1 MSLCILPFRGIL
13 ECQRQGNEDAA
24 RIPIFSVGLIGDT
37 IMKMNIR
44 TRITIIVGGGLFALI
59 MINVIGVLRM
69 MEVNHRLHDM
79 TDVNSVKQRYAINF
93 RGSVHDRSIRVRDYV
108 LQTDPADRPATLA
121 EIRELE
127 AFYADSELLLGQM
140 LAGEVETTQDER
152 RMIADIESSKAFLT
166 PHINEIISLVD
177 SGQLAQAYHI
187 LMDTARPEFQ
197 RWLDRINI
205 YIDYQEANN
214 QAITDY
220 LLKISNE
227 FQTIMTIITIFSGLL
242 GVLAFVWVIQSV
254 RPLGTVS
261 KALDEIAAGEGDL
274 RVKLEVTTHDE
285 IGMVAQNF
293 NVFISS
299 LHKIIST
306 VKGSVVS
313 LSVTSRGLT
322 SSMNAAQEALDKING
337 DIMRVQDQMN
347 TQSTAVS
354 DVSSTI
360 QDIGSKVSDLNQ
372 IIEVQTSSVNESVSS
387 VEQMLDNIQS
397 VTDALGRSTAQFENL
412 SRVSEIGFQKISE
425 VQSKVMDI
433 SNKSRSMSEANAVID
448 NIAAQ
453 TNLLAMNAAIEAAHA
468 GTAGKGFAVVAGE
481 IRKLAESSSA
491 QSKSISSA
499 LKELVASI
507 SGVVETSQTLSQAF
521 EDVRKAIAFLA
532 EELKIVQDVM
542 EQQSE
547 GNRRVH
553 SSFATIHRLNDQ
565 VRSSAAQMAS
575 GSQSILAKTAD
586 LVEITEEI
594 NTSMS
599 SMTSS
604 AEAIADAV
612 GNVVSLS
619 QTTEKGVQTVKSQ
632 VGRFVL

>member
-1 MSLCILPFRGIL
+1 
-13 ECQRQGNEDAA
+13 
-24 RIPIFSVGLIGDT
+24 
-37 IMKMNIR
+37 MKMSIK
-44 TRITIIVGGGLFALI
+44 TRLTVIVGGGVLALI
-59 MINVIGVLRM
+59 MINVIGVARM
-69 MEVNHRLHDM
+69 MEVNHKLTDM
-79 TDVNSVKQRYAINF
+79 TNVNSVKQRYAINF

-108 LQTDPADRPATLA
+108 LLNDDGQRASTLS
-121 EIRELE
+121 EINELE
-127 AFYADSELLLGQM
+127 AFYLESERLLNQM
-140 LAGEVETTQDER
+140 MAGEVETTQDER

-177 SGQLAQAYHI
+177 RGRRDQAYRI

-197 RWLDRINI
+197 RWLDRINV
-205 YIDYQEANN
+205 YIDYQEDNN
-214 QAITDY
+214 QAITSY
-220 LLKISNE
+220 LLQLSNE
-227 FQTIMTIITIFSGLL
+227 FQSIMTIITVLSGLL
-242 GVLAFVWVIQSV
+242 GVLALIWVIRSV
-254 RPLGTVS
+254 RPLGTVA
-261 KALDEIAAGEGDL
+261 KALDEIAAGEGDW
-274 RVKLEVTTHDE
+274 RVKLEVTTQDE
-285 IGMVAQNF
+285 IGKVAENF

-322 SSMNAAQEALDKING
+322 SSMNAAQGALDKING
-337 DIMRVQDQMN
+337 DIMRVQDQMS

-354 DVSSTI
+354 DVSGTI
-360 QDIGSKVSDLNQ
+360 QDIGNKVSDLNQ
-372 IIEVQTSSVNESVSS
+372 IIEVQTSSINESVSS
-387 VEQMLDNIQS
+387 VEQMLDDIQS

-542 EQQSE
+542 DHQSE
-547 GNRRVH
+547 GNRQVH
-553 SSFATIHRLNDQ
+553 SSFATIHRLNEQ
-565 VRSSAAQMAS
+565 VRASAAQMAT

-586 LVEITEEI
+586 LVNITEQI
-594 NTSMS
+594 NTSMF

-619 QTTEKGVQTVKSQ
+619 QTTEQGVQTVKSQ

>member
-1 MSLCILPFRGIL
+1 
-13 ECQRQGNEDAA
+13 
-24 RIPIFSVGLIGDT
+24 
-37 IMKMNIR
+37 MKMSIK
-44 TRITIIVGGGLFALI
+44 TRLTVIVGGGVLALI
-59 MINVIGVLRM
+59 MINVIGVMRM
-69 MEVNHRLHDM
+69 MEVNHKLKDM
-79 TDVNSVKQRYAINF
+79 TNVNSVKQRYAINF

-108 LQTDPADRPATLA
+108 LLNDDGQRASTLA
-121 EIRELE
+121 EINELE
-127 AFYADSELLLGQM
+127 AFYLESERLLNQM
-140 LAGEVETTQDER
+140 MAGEVETTQDER

-177 SGQLAQAYHI
+177 SGRRDQAYRI

-197 RWLDRINI
+197 RWLDRINV
-205 YIDYQEANN
+205 YIDYQEDNN
-214 QAITDY
+214 QAITSY
-220 LLKISNE
+220 LLQLSNE
-227 FQTIMTIITIFSGLL
+227 FQSIMTIITVLSGLL
-242 GVLAFVWVIQSV
+242 GVLALIWVIRSV
-254 RPLGTVS
+254 RPLGTVA

-274 RVKLEVTTHDE
+274 RVKLEVTTQDE
-285 IGMVAQNF
+285 IGKVAENF

-322 SSMNAAQEALDKING
+322 SSMNAAQGALDKING
-337 DIMRVQDQMN
+337 DIMRVQNQMS

-360 QDIGSKVSDLNQ
+360 QDIGNKVSDLNQ
-372 IIEVQTSSVNESVSS
+372 IIEVQTSSINESVSS
-387 VEQMLDNIQS
+387 VEQMLDDIQS

-542 EQQSE
+542 DHQSE
-547 GNRRVH
+547 GNRQVH
-553 SSFATIHRLNDQ
+553 SSFATIHRLNEQ
-565 VRSSAAQMAS
+565 VRVSAAQMAT

-586 LVEITEEI
+586 LVNITEQI
-594 NTSMS
+594 NTSMF

-619 QTTEKGVQTVKSQ
+619 QTTEQGVQTVKSQ

>member
-1 MSLCILPFRGIL
+1 MVLLLCILLFRSIL
-13 ECQRQGNEDAA
+13 KELNKELD
-24 RIPIFSVGLIGDT
+24 IGVAT
-37 IMKMNIR
+37 MKMSIK
-44 TRITIIVGGGLFALI
+44 TRLTVIVGGGVLALI
-59 MINVIGVLRM
+59 MINVIGVMRM
-69 MEVNHRLHDM
+69 MEVNHKLKDM
-79 TDVNSVKQRYAINF
+79 TNVNSVKQRYAINF

-108 LQTDPADRPATLA
+108 LLNDDGQRASTLA
-121 EIRELE
+121 EINELE
-127 AFYADSELLLGQM
+127 AFYLESERLLNQM
-140 LAGEVETTQDER
+140 MAGEVETTQDER

-177 SGQLAQAYHI
+177 SGRRDQAYRI

-197 RWLDRINI
+197 RWLDRINV
-205 YIDYQEANN
+205 YIDYQEDNN
-214 QAITDY
+214 QAITSY
-220 LLKISNE
+220 LLQLSNE
-227 FQTIMTIITIFSGLL
+227 FQSIMTIITVLSGLL
-242 GVLAFVWVIQSV
+242 GVLALIWVIRSV
-254 RPLGTVS
+254 RPLGTVA

-274 RVKLEVTTHDE
+274 RVKLEVTTQDE
-285 IGMVAQNF
+285 IGKVAENF

-322 SSMNAAQEALDKING
+322 SSMNAAQGALDKING
-337 DIMRVQDQMN
+337 DIMRVQNQMS

-360 QDIGSKVSDLNQ
+360 QDIGNKVSDLNQ
-372 IIEVQTSSVNESVSS
+372 IIEVQTSSINESVSS
-387 VEQMLDNIQS
+387 VEQMLDDIQS

-542 EQQSE
+542 DHQSE
-547 GNRRVH
+547 GNRQVH
-553 SSFATIHRLNDQ
+553 SSFATIHRLNEQ
-565 VRSSAAQMAS
+565 VRVSAAQMAT

-586 LVEITEEI
+586 LVNITEQI
-594 NTSMS
+594 NTSMF

-619 QTTEKGVQTVKSQ
+619 QTTEQGVQTVKSQ

>member
-1 MSLCILPFRGIL
+1 
-13 ECQRQGNEDAA
+13 
-24 RIPIFSVGLIGDT
+24 
-37 IMKMNIR
+37 MKMNIR
-44 TRITIIVGGGLFALI
+44 TRIIIIVGGGLFALI

-69 MEVNHRLHDM
+69 MEVNHLLHDM

-108 LQTDPADRPATLA
+108 LQTNPADRPATLA

-166 PHINEIISLVD
+166 PHIDEIISLVD

-197 RWLDRINI
+197 RWLDRINV
-205 YIDYQEANN
+205 YIDYQ
-214 QAITDY
+214 
-220 LLKISNE
+220 KSSN
-227 FQTIMTIITIFSGLL
+227 FQLIMTLITIISGVL
-242 GVLAFVWVIQSV
+242 GVLAFIWIIRSI

-274 RVKLEVTTHDE
+274 RVKLDVPTKDE

-360 QDIGSKVSDLNQ
+360 QDIGSKVADLNN
-372 IIEVQTSSVNESVSS
+372 IIEVQANSVNESVSS
-387 VEQMLDNIQS
+387 VEEMLSNIQA
-397 VTDALGRSTAQFENL
+397 VTDALGRSSSQFENL
-412 SRVSEIGFQKISE
+412 SKVAEVGFQKISE

-433 SNKSRSMSEANAVID
+433 SGKSRSMSEANAVID

-481 IRKLAESSSA
+481 IRKLAVSSST
-491 QSKSISSA
+491 QSKSISLA
-499 LKELVASI
+499 LKELVTSI
-507 SGVVETSQTLSQAF
+507 SDVVETSQTLSQAF
-521 EDVRKAIAFLA
+521 EEVRKAISVLA
-532 EELKIVQDVM
+532 DELRIVQTVM

-553 SSFATIHRLNDQ
+553 SSFSIIHRLNDQ

-599 SMTSS
+599 SMAAN
-604 AEAIADAV
+604 AESIADAV

-619 QTTEKGVQTVKSQ
+619 KTTDQGVQTVKNQ
-632 VGRFVL
+632 IGRFVL

>member
-1 MSLCILPFRGIL
+1 
-13 ECQRQGNEDAA
+13 
-24 RIPIFSVGLIGDT
+24 
-37 IMKMNIR
+37 MKMSIK
-44 TRITIIVGGGLFALI
+44 TRITVIVGGGLLALI
-59 MINVIGVLRM
+59 MINIIGVIRM
-69 MEVNHRLHDM
+69 MEVNHKLTEM

-108 LQTDPADRPATLA
+108 LLNDDGQRASTLS
-121 EIRELE
+121 EINELE
-127 AFYADSELLLGQM
+127 AFYLESERLLNQMMEEDTETSADEQRM
-140 LAGEVETTQDER
+140 LA
-152 RMIADIESSKAFLT
+152 DINQSKVFLT
-166 PHINEIISLVD
+166 PSINEIISLVD
-177 SGQLAQAYHI
+177 RGQRDQAYRI
-187 LMDTARPEFQ
+187 LMATARPEFQ
-197 RWLDRINI
+197 NWLDKINV

-214 QAITDY
+214 QSITSY
-220 LLKISNE
+220 LLQLSNE
-227 FQTIMTIITIFSGLL
+227 FQSIMTIITILSGLL
-242 GVLAFVWVIQSV
+242 GVLAFIWVIRSV
-254 RPLGTVS
+254 RPLGTVA

-274 RVKLEVTTHDE
+274 RVKLEVTTQDE
-285 IGMVAQNF
+285 IGKVAENF

-360 QDIGSKVSDLNQ
+360 QDIGNKVSDLNQ

-542 EQQSE
+542 DHQSE
-547 GNRRVH
+547 GNRQVH

-565 VRSSAAQMAS
+565 VRASAAQMAT

-586 LVEITEEI
+586 LVDITEQI

-604 AEAIADAV
+604 AESIADAV
-612 GNVVSLS
+612 ENVVSLS
-619 QTTEKGVQTVKSQ
+619 KTTEQGVQTVKSQ

>member
-24 RIPIFSVGLIGDT
+24 RIPIFLVGLIGDT

-152 RMIADIESSKAFLT
+152 RMIADIESSKVFLT

-242 GVLAFVWVIQSV
+242 GVLAFVWVIRSV

-619 QTTEKGVQTVKSQ
+619 QTTEQGVQTVKSQ

>member
-1 MSLCILPFRGIL
+1 MVLPLCILLFRSIL
-13 ECQRQGNEDAA
+13 EELD
-24 RIPIFSVGLIGDT
+24 IGVAT
-37 IMKMNIR
+37 MKMSIK
-44 TRITIIVGGGLFALI
+44 TRITVIVGGGLLALI
-59 MINVIGVLRM
+59 MINIIGVIRM
-69 MEVNHRLHDM
+69 MEVNHKLTEM

-108 LQTDPADRPATLA
+108 LLNDDGQRASTLS
-121 EIRELE
+121 EINELE
-127 AFYADSELLLGQM
+127 AFYLESERLLNQMMEEDTETSADEQRM
-140 LAGEVETTQDER
+140 LA
-152 RMIADIESSKAFLT
+152 DINQSKVFLT
-166 PHINEIISLVD
+166 PSINEIISLVD
-177 SGQLAQAYHI
+177 RGQRDQAYRI
-187 LMDTARPEFQ
+187 LMATARPEFQ
-197 RWLDRINI
+197 NWLDKINV

-214 QAITDY
+214 QSITSY
-220 LLKISNE
+220 LLQLSNE
-227 FQTIMTIITIFSGLL
+227 FQSIMTIITILSGLL
-242 GVLAFVWVIQSV
+242 GVLAFIWVIRSV
-254 RPLGTVS
+254 RPLGTVA

-274 RVKLEVTTHDE
+274 RVKLEVTTQDE
-285 IGMVAQNF
+285 IGKVAENF

-322 SSMNAAQEALDKING
+322 SSMNAAQGALDKING

-360 QDIGSKVSDLNQ
+360 QDIGNKVSDLNQ

-542 EQQSE
+542 DHQSE
-547 GNRRVH
+547 GNRQVH

-565 VRSSAAQMAS
+565 VRASAAQMAT

-586 LVEITEEI
+586 LVDITEQI

-604 AEAIADAV
+604 AESIADAV
-612 GNVVSLS
+612 ENVVSLS
-619 QTTEKGVQTVKSQ
+619 KTTEQGVQTVKSQ

>member
-1 MSLCILPFRGIL
+1 
-13 ECQRQGNEDAA
+13 
-24 RIPIFSVGLIGDT
+24 
-37 IMKMNIR
+37 MKMSIK
-44 TRITIIVGGGLFALI
+44 TRITVIVGGGLLALI
-59 MINVIGVLRM
+59 MINIIGVIRM
-69 MEVNHRLHDM
+69 MEVNHKLTEM

-108 LQTDPADRPATLA
+108 LLNDDGQRASTLS
-121 EIRELE
+121 EINELE
-127 AFYADSELLLGQM
+127 AFYLESERLLNQMMEEDTETSADEQRM
-140 LAGEVETTQDER
+140 LA
-152 RMIADIESSKAFLT
+152 DINQSKVFLT
-166 PHINEIISLVD
+166 PSINEIISLVD
-177 SGQLAQAYHI
+177 WGQRDQAYRI
-187 LMDTARPEFQ
+187 LMATARPEFQ
-197 RWLDRINI
+197 NWLDKINV

-214 QAITDY
+214 QSITSY
-220 LLKISNE
+220 LLQLSNE
-227 FQTIMTIITIFSGLL
+227 FQSIMTIITILSGLL
-242 GVLAFVWVIQSV
+242 GVLAFIWVIRSV
-254 RPLGTVS
+254 RPLGTVA

-274 RVKLEVTTHDE
+274 RVKLEVTTQDE
-285 IGMVAQNF
+285 IGKVAENF

-322 SSMNAAQEALDKING
+322 SSMNAAQGALDKING

-360 QDIGSKVSDLNQ
+360 QDIGNKVSDLNQ

-542 EQQSE
+542 DHQSE
-547 GNRRVH
+547 GNRQVH

-565 VRSSAAQMAS
+565 VRASAAQMAI

-586 LVEITEEI
+586 LVDITEQI

-604 AEAIADAV
+604 AESIADAV
-612 GNVVSLS
+612 ENVVSLS
-619 QTTEKGVQTVKSQ
+619 KTTEQGVQTVKSQ

>member
-1 MSLCILPFRGIL
+1 
-13 ECQRQGNEDAA
+13 
-24 RIPIFSVGLIGDT
+24 
-37 IMKMNIR
+37 MKMNIK
-44 TRITIIVGGGLFALI
+44 TRITIIVGGGLLALI
-59 MINVIGVLRM
+59 MINVIGVMRM
-69 MEVNHRLHDM
+69 MEVNHKLSDM
-79 TDVNSVKQRYAINF
+79 TNVNSVKQRYAINF

-108 LQTDPADRPATLA
+108 LLNDAAERKATLR
-121 EIRELE
+121 EIESLE
-127 AFYADSELLLGQM
+127 KFYLDSETLLNKM
-140 LAGEVETTQDER
+140 MVEESTADER
-152 RMIADIESSKAFLT
+152 RMVDDINKSKVFLT
-166 PHINEIISLVD
+166 PYINQIVSLID
-177 SGQLAQAYHI
+177 AGQRDQAYRI
-187 LMDTARPEFQ
+187 LMSTARPEFQ
-197 RWLDRINI
+197 NWLDKINV
-205 YIDYQEANN
+205 YIDYQEDNN
-214 QAITDY
+214 QAITSY
-220 LLKISNE
+220 LLELSNE
-227 FQTIMTIITIFSGLL
+227 FQTIMTIITILSGLL
-242 GVLAFVWVIQSV
+242 GVVAFIWVVRSV
-254 RPLGTVS
+254 RPLGTVA

-274 RVKLEVTTHDE
+274 RVKLEVTTKDE
-285 IGMVAQNF
+285 IGKVAENF

-322 SSMNAAQEALDKING
+322 TSMNVAQGALDKING
-337 DIMRVQDQMN
+337 DIIRVQNQMN

-360 QDIGSKVSDLNQ
+360 QDIGSKVADLNQ
-372 IIEVQTSSVNESVSS
+372 IIEVQTSSVNDSVTS
-387 VEQMLDNIQS
+387 VEQMLANIQS
-397 VTDALGRSTAQFENL
+397 VTDALARSAAQFDNL
-412 SRVSEIGFQKISE
+412 SKVSEVGFQKISE

-433 SNKSRSMSEANAVID
+433 SGKSRSMSEANAVIN
-448 NIAAQ
+448 NIASQ

-468 GTAGKGFAVVAGE
+468 GEAGKGFAVVADE
-481 IRKLAESSSA
+481 IRKLAESSST

-499 LKELVASI
+499 LKELVTSI
-507 SGVVETSQTLSQAF
+507 SDVVDTSQTLSQAF

-542 EQQSE
+542 DQQSE

-565 VRSSAAQMAS
+565 VRASASQMAT

-586 LVEITEEI
+586 LVAITEEI

-604 AEAIADAV
+604 AEEIGDAV

-619 QTTEKGVQTVKSQ
+619 KTTEQGVQTVKTQ
-632 VGRFVL
+632 IGRFVL

>member
-1 MSLCILPFRGIL
+1 
-13 ECQRQGNEDAA
+13 
-24 RIPIFSVGLIGDT
+24 
-37 IMKMNIR
+37 MKMSIK
-44 TRITIIVGGGLFALI
+44 TRLTVIVGGGVLALI
-59 MINVIGVLRM
+59 MINVIGVARM
-69 MEVNHRLHDM
+69 MEVNHKLTDM
-79 TDVNSVKQRYAINF
+79 TNVNSVKQRYAINF

-108 LQTDPADRPATLA
+108 LLNDDGQRASTLS
-121 EIRELE
+121 EINELE
-127 AFYADSELLLGQM
+127 AFYLESERLLNQM
-140 LAGEVETTQDER
+140 MAGEVETTQDER

-177 SGQLAQAYHI
+177 SGRRDQAYRI

-197 RWLDRINI
+197 RWLDRINV
-205 YIDYQEANN
+205 YIDYQEDNN
-214 QAITDY
+214 QAITSY
-220 LLKISNE
+220 LLQLSNE
-227 FQTIMTIITIFSGLL
+227 FQSIMTIITVLSGLL
-242 GVLAFVWVIQSV
+242 GVLALIWVIRSV
-254 RPLGTVS
+254 RPLGTVA

-274 RVKLEVTTHDE
+274 RVKLEVTTQDE
-285 IGMVAQNF
+285 IGKVAENF

-322 SSMNAAQEALDKING
+322 SSMNAAQGALDKING
-337 DIMRVQDQMN
+337 DIMRVQDQMS
-347 TQSTAVS
+347 TQSIAVS
-354 DVSSTI
+354 DVSGTI
-360 QDIGSKVSDLNQ
+360 QDIGNKVSDLNQ
-372 IIEVQTSSVNESVSS
+372 IIEVQTSSINESVSS
-387 VEQMLDNIQS
+387 VEQMLDDIQS

-532 EELKIVQDVM
+532 DELKIVQDVM
-542 EQQSE
+542 DHQSE
-547 GNRRVH
+547 GNRQVH
-553 SSFATIHRLNDQ
+553 SSFATIHRLNEQ
-565 VRSSAAQMAS
+565 VRASAAQMAT

-586 LVEITEEI
+586 LVNITEQI
-594 NTSMS
+594 NTSMF

-604 AEAIADAV
+604 AESIADAV

-619 QTTEKGVQTVKSQ
+619 QTTEQGVQTVKSQ